1 MQEQEQ
7 GQEEQS
13 LRKIVAKIAE
23 TSSDFPLSAHLRDDL
38 SVDSVRALEIVFEIE
53 KVFAVPVP
61 EDRYGEV
68 RTFQELLTLV
78 KSLKS

>member
-1 MQEQEQ
+1 M
-7 GQEEQS
+7 EES

-23 TSSDFPLSAHLRDDL
+23 TTPDFALGAQLRDEL
-38 SVDSVRALEIVFEIE
+38 GVDSVRALEIVFEIE
-53 KVFAVPVP
+53 KVFAVAVP

-68 RTFQELLTLV
+68 RTFSDLLALV